1 MITKSQIQILEKI
14 FSRNKLNGDLIANV
28 FFNYLFSLRPILW
41 LLLYKKIRVH
51 RKRFAKLLH
60 QTIHAPT
67 QLGEGSPILEAIGCE
82 NALDGIRLEDYEL
95 AKTAFLFTLEQ
106 FLDDEFT
113 PEVKATSAAVFET
126 VTQKM
131 ARAANKLGDVLSLED
146 VSSFKREIVH

>member
-1 MITKSQIQILEKI
+1 MEFGSKITSLP
-14 FSRNKLNGDLIANV
+14 KLP
-28 FFNYLFSLRPILW
+28 F
-41 LLLYKKIRVH
+41 
-51 RKRFAKLLH
+51 
-60 QTIHAPT
+60 
-67 QLGEGSPILEAIGCE
+67 
-82 NALDGIRLEDYEL
+82 
-95 AKTAFLFTLEQ
+95 FTLEQ